1 MPNHTPSSM
10 QIEVSNYGPIAD
22 AKIALRPLTVFV
34 GPSNTG
40 KSYLAILIYALHR
53 FFSGDQLNMA
63 VRFARSQLNYGP
75 PFFQFHGNTETT
87 QSIQTGLPIV
97 ENWFQNLMPYIETV
111 GDPVQLPNDL
121 AGVVRPHLQ
130 FNEELNE
137 KIHQELARCFGRENA
152 HWLVRYGQ
160 DAPAQFA
167 IRCGNDSTDAF
178 SRTLD
183 FEFNLTRDKFESV
196 SLIPESAALCASK
209 SAVKTLHSHFWRR
222 LAADVGGIRS
232 RNQIDH
238 DQAIEWRALVAALSN
253 AVGTTMVQ
261 PLSHRAHYLPADRTG
276 VMHSHR
282 TVVASMVS
290 LAPMTGLGT
299 DLSVPDFSGVLA
311 DFLNQLLF
319 LGSWTSNGTIDGT
332 SGERT
337 AIEEH
342 MLSGAIQT
350 DQSNPGF
357 PSFSYKPNGW
367 KEQIPLMNSS
377 SMVSELAPIVL
388 YLRHIVKIGD
398 VLIIEEPESNLHP
411 AMQVELVRQLA
422 TVVKSGVRIILTT
435 HSEWVLDALANLVH
449 LSDLDNVDRTG
460 PLEDEP
466 ALDRDDVGVWLF
478 EPQLNGLGSC
488 VKELPLDVEEGGFA
502 TGFAQVARL
511 SYNKWAD
518 IENILAR

>member
-1 MPNHTPSSM
+1 MPNHTSSSIR
-10 QIEVSNYGPIAD
+10 IEASNYGPIAD
-22 AKIALRPLTVFV
+22 AKIDLRPLTVFV

-53 FFSGDQLNMA
+53 FFSGDQPNMA
-63 VRFARSQLNYGP
+63 VRFASSWMNYGS
-75 PFFQFHGNTETT
+75 PFFHFYEKKNANQT
-87 QSIQTGLPIV
+87 IQHGLPIV
-97 ENWFQNLMPYIETV
+97 ENWFQQIMPHIETV
-111 GDPVQLPNDL
+111 GDSVQLPHNL
-121 AGVVRPHLQ
+121 AEVVRPHLQ
-130 FNEELNE
+130 FNEELDE

-160 DAPAQFA
+160 DDPAQFA
-167 IRCGNDSTDAF
+167 VRCGNDSTNAF
-178 SRTLD
+178 GGTLD
-183 FEFNLTRDKFESV
+183 FEFNLARDKFKSV
-196 SLIPESAALCASK
+196 SLVPEHATLCASK
-209 SAVKTLHSHFWRR
+209 SAVKALHNHFRRR
-222 LAADVGGIRS
+222 LATDVSEIHSRS
-232 RNQIDH
+232 RIDH
-238 DQAIEWRALVAALSN
+238 DQAMEWRIFVAALSST
-253 AVGTTMVQ
+253 VGATMIR

-299 DLSVPDFSGVLA
+299 DLSVPNFSGVLA
-311 DFLNQLLF
+311 DFLNQLLS
-319 LGSWTSNGTIDGT
+319 LGSWIGNGTDDGT
-332 SGERT
+332 SEERN
-337 AIEEH
+337 AIEER

-367 KEQIPLMNSS
+367 RDKIPLMNSS

-388 YLRHIVKIGD
+388 YLRHIVEIGD

-422 TVVKSGVRIILTT
+422 TVVKSGVRVILTT

-460 PLEDEP
+460 PLENEP

-478 EPQLNGLGSC
+478 EPQPNGLGSC

-502 TGFAQVARL
+502 TGFAEIARL
-511 SYNKWAD
+511 TYNEWAD
-518 IENILAR
+518 IENLLAR